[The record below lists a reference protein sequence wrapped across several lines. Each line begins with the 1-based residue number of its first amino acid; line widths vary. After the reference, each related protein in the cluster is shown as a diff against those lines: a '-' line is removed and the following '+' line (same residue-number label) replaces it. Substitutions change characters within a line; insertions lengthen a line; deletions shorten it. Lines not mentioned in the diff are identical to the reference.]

1 MKSIFHLLL
10 AVNFVSGCVEKED
23 MCCVIPETQPIDGV
37 WLFFERGYSPGAG
50 YITESIPSEPAQKLI
65 LTDGK
70 LSSTAEGWEN
80 LRFYRIL
87 NDTVSHSPYIAF
99 YTTDP
104 DSQPANSSV
113 ATYSFDL
120 EGDILTLRFRWCIE
134 GCHMAFK
141 KVGRN

>member
-1 MKSIFHLLL
+1 MKSMLLLLL
-10 AVNFVSGCVEKED
+10 AVCVVSGCNEKED
-23 MCCVIPETQPIDGV
+23 MCCVIRETQPLDGV

-50 YITESIPSEPAQKLI
+50 YITESVSSQPAQKLV

-70 LSSTAEGWEN
+70 VSGTIEGWEN
-80 LRFYRIL
+80 LKFYRIL
-87 NDTVSHSPYIAF
+87 NDTVYHSPYIAF

-104 DSQPANSSV
+104 DSQPSNSPV

-141 KVGRN
+141 KIGRN

>member
-1 MKSIFHLLL
+1 MKIIFLLLL
-10 AVNFVSGCVEKED
+10 AVSFVGGCVEKED
-23 MCCVIPETQPIDGV
+23 MCCVIRETQPLDGV

-50 YITESIPSEPAQKLI
+50 YITESVSSQPAQKLV

-70 LSSTAEGWEN
+70 VSGTTEGWEN
-80 LRFYRIL
+80 LKFYRIL
-87 NDTVSHSPYIAF
+87 NDTVYHSPYIAF

-104 DSQPANSSV
+104 DSQPSNSPV

-141 KVGRN
+141 KIGRN

>member
-1 MKSIFHLLL
+1 MKSMLLLLL
-10 AVNFVSGCVEKED
+10 AVSVVIGCVEKED
-23 MCCVIPETQPIDGV
+23 MCCVIPEKQPLDGV

-50 YITESIPSEPAQKLI
+50 YITERVSSEPAQKLV

-70 LSSTAEGWEN
+70 VSSTTEGWEN
-80 LRFYRIL
+80 LKFYRIL
-87 NDTVSHSPYIAF
+87 NDTVYHSPYIAF

-104 DSQPANSSV
+104 DSQLSNSP

-141 KVGRN
+141 KIGRN